1 MGLRVQGVGFRFKGS
16 GFGVESLGFKVLGL
30 RNVGV
35 EGFGVLGGGEYLYRL
50 KYFPVR
56 ELLFS
61 LRSHLFGANSGPRSR
76 AMSRRIYS
84 LGAWTLRVNDRPC

>member
-35 EGFGVLGGGEYLYRL
+35 EGFGVLGGGGVLIPTQV
-50 KYFPVR
+50 FPCAR
-56 ELLFS
+56 AAFFS
-61 LRSHLFGANSGPRSR
+61 SVAPFWSEQR
-76 AMSRRIYS
+76 ASI
-84 LGAWTLRVNDRPC
+84 